1 MADGPKDLARRF
13 YAEVINGKNVAVI
26 DELVDDDLVEHQE
39 MPGMPPGKA
48 GVRAFFDTFHA
59 AFPDLHADI
68 QGIVSEGDEVWVYAV
83 MTGTHE
89 GEFLGIPATGK
100 QISVTMVDRVRV
112 RDGKAVEHWGVS
124 DDLGMMTQL
133 GVIPEMG

>member
-1 MADGPKDLARRF
+1 MADDPKDLARRF
-13 YAEVINGKNVAVI
+13 YAEVINGKNLEVI
-26 DELVDDDLVEHQE
+26 EELVDDDLVEHQE
-39 MPGMPPGKA
+39 MPGMPPGKD
-48 GVRAFFDTFHA
+48 GVRAFFDVFHT

-83 MTGTHE
+83 MTGTHQ

-100 QISVTMVDRVRV
+100 QVSVNMVDRVRV
-112 RDGKAVEHWGVS
+112 QDGKAVEHWGVS
-124 DDLGMMTQL
+124 DDLGLMTQL